1 MTALHHPDGGYA
13 AKAADFEIISA
24 ISGNLANIE
33 KETTVSPDRPYQPL
47 VSEKHG
53 VELACVLNQARRA

>member
-1 MTALHHPDGGYA
+1 MVVTQR
-13 AKAADFEIISA
+13 KAADFEIISA

-47 VSEKHG
+47 GSEKHG

>member
-1 MTALHHPDGGYA
+1 MVVTQR
-13 AKAADFEIISA
+13 KAADFEIISA

-33 KETTVSPDRPYQPL
+33 KKTTVSPDRPYQPL